1 MVNPATYAY
10 LKMIASGV
18 KELGE
23 GNLDWTDENSYK
35 YLLSLA
41 PFSLEQ
47 FSEQTKLVRKAL
59 DEDVDLI

>member
-1 MVNPATYAY
+1 
-10 LKMIASGV
+10 MIGRCIKV
-18 KELGE
+18 LGE
-23 GNLDWTDENSYK
+23 GNFDWTDENSYQ

-47 FSEQTKLVRKAL
+47 FSEQTKLIRKAL